1 MANAPATTKWRH
13 ACDTSADGTRCIWRR
28 AWCRSFRT
36 AGHQERFEPL
46 DGGCQ
51 FVLLDCAGG
60 VHVLGTNLGALS
72 HERASPDSLMLGQH
86 VHAIMRALVTRVHV
100 VALCERDRRWT
111 DEYSIAT
118 SSSACASIA
127 CCVTPPVRYMV
138 SIRYSSVQR
147 RSRSHSATTWT
158 RVTRARMIAWT
169 CWPSMR
175 ESGDARSWES
185 APRFVP
191 STWTPPAQSSSTN

>member
-86 VHAIMRALVTRVHV
+86 VHALMRALVTRVHV
-100 VALCERDRRWT
+100 VALRERDRRWAN
-111 DEYSIAT
+111 EYRIETIYRTGGVTQQAIDAHAELLVAIELVRSLEVFALGNWTNSIAT

-127 CCVTPPVRYMV
+127 CCVTPP
-138 SIRYSSVQR
+138 
-147 RSRSHSATTWT
+147 
-158 RVTRARMIAWT
+158 
-169 CWPSMR
+169 
-175 ESGDARSWES
+175 
-185 APRFVP
+185 
-191 STWTPPAQSSSTN
+191 